1 MSIKVLQQHEDAL
14 ILILGVDGFDVQII
28 LVDPANLGRLLFGFN
43 EATITFLGDVVLSIQ
58 ADLVTLSMQFSMV
71 DDLSSYNAIIGR
83 AWLHKMKVISST
95 YHQMCRPISA
105 YTRQGVETH
114 LYVSKTMVD
123 AETRYSQVGKTALA
137 LKSVARKLRPYFQV
151 HQVTSPTRELIEQ
164 AIHISFSTSNNE
176 AEYEVVLAGLD
187 LALMLAATKLEIRSD
202 SWLIDECMTRYLA
215 MAEEHLKKLNEWI
228 ITWVPQ

>member
-28 LVDPANLGRLLFGFN
+28 LVDSDSSTDLLQMLTYGQMGYLPSTLENLGRFLFGFN

-95 YHQMCRPISA
+95 YHQMMS
-105 YTRQGVETH
+105 Y
-114 LYVSKTMVD
+114 
-123 AETRYSQVGKTALA
+123 
-137 LKSVARKLRPYFQV
+137 
-151 HQVTSPTRELIEQ
+151 
-164 AIHISFSTSNNE
+164 
-176 AEYEVVLAGLD
+176 
-187 LALMLAATKLEIRSD
+187 
-202 SWLIDECMTRYLA
+202 LIDEG
-215 MAEEHLKKLNEWI
+215 
-228 ITWVPQ
+228 